1 MSNNTPQMDTPKGK
15 WDHERARAQ
24 AILATYGSS
33 VAECLPAALLWMAAQ
48 TASTAHKNE
57 EVYMY
62 ALADA
67 MQENMRN
74 RTDGLTVKTLICPLG
89 KDIAFATAA
98 SKILLQPDIQTI
110 GNACERV
117 QAILSALTSHL
128 VSHRE
133 PHHHDSDF
141 KCFAD
146 VQDGIAGMRQ
156 VVIPL
161 VFGGQRPLSPR
172 VVEEVWV
179 HITRGDEIACNKLLS
194 FMPAERHV
202 GIQFG
207 PTGLTSMRM
216 SKYVLKMRL
225 EALKPVLPVR
235 LYKCALALG
244 FIGPTFFDKPAPR
257 ANYPFANTLVYTY
270 AKYLRSMYEEPE
282 DQ

>member
-1 MSNNTPQMDTPKGK
+1 MDTPKNK

-24 AILATYGSS
+24 TILAMYGSS
-33 VAECLPAALLWMAAQ
+33 VTECLPAALLWMAAQ
-48 TASTAHKNE
+48 TAATAHKNE

-62 ALADA
+62 ALAEA

-74 RTDGLTVKTLICPLG
+74 RTDSLTVKTLMCPLG

-98 SKILLQPDIQTI
+98 SKILLQPDIQSI

-117 QAILSALTSHL
+117 QAILSMLEMHL
-128 VSHRE
+128 VSHRD
-133 PHHHDSDF
+133 PHHHDTDL

-146 VQDGIAGMRQ
+146 VQDGTPGMRQ

-161 VFGGQRPLSPR
+161 VFGGQRPLSAR

-179 HITRGDEIACNKLLS
+179 HISRGDEIACNKLLS
-194 FMPAERHV
+194 VMPPERHV

-207 PTGLTSMRM
+207 PTGLKSMRM

-225 EALKPVLPVR
+225 EALKAVLPVR
-235 LYKCALALG
+235 LYKCASALG
-244 FIGPTFFDKPAPR
+244 FIGPAFFDKPTPR
-257 ANYPFANTLVYTY
+257 ANYPFTNTLVYAY
-270 AKYLRSMYEEPE
+270 AKHLRSLYEEPE
-282 DQ
+282 EQ